1 MHKATASEYSYR
13 CGCLHKSDQD
23 RVAFFSTRHTKLFLL
38 YAPKN
43 VGRENF
49 RFGPGSKKFSLQN
62 EKILT
67 PHFQKTR
74 ATIRPFLVRISAAGR
89 L

>member
-1 MHKATASEYSYR
+1 M
-13 CGCLHKSDQD
+13 
-23 RVAFFSTRHTKLFLL
+23 

>member
-1 MHKATASEYSYR
+1 MIERTSKPIVELSRPT
-13 CGCLHKSDQD
+13 
-23 RVAFFSTRHTKLFLL
+23 VNFFQYTSLFLL